1 VTFKVVLVSLYILTS
16 LKAWLTVPVTEVCV
30 ALDEVALVI
39 SDVVSA
45 ETLGV
50 GVDVSVCVSEA
61 DLVVEDCAF
70 TGVFDTDWASL
81 VVGSCEVGSLPDW
94 SEPTHPAMS
103 AVKLAVP
110 VRMKLRRVFF
120 MLTVV

>member
-1 VTFKVVLVSLYILTS
+1 MTFNVVLVSLYILTS

-39 SDVVSA
+39 SDVVSVEA
-45 ETLGV
+45 LGV
-50 GVDVSVCVSEA
+50 GVDVSVRVSEV

-70 TGVFDTDWASL
+70 VGVSDTDWVSL

-94 SEPTHPAMS
+94 SESTHPAMS
-103 AVKLAVP
+103 PVRLTVP

-120 MLTVV
+120 MLIVV

>member
-1 VTFKVVLVSLYILTS
+1 MFAVGTFLDRYVSRFSGGFRPQLSGSRLIVTVTFKVVLVSLYILTS

-81 VVGSCEVGSLPDW
+81 AVGSCEVGSLPD
-94 SEPTHPAMS
+94 
-103 AVKLAVP
+103 
-110 VRMKLRRVFF
+110 
-120 MLTVV
+120 